1 MNLGILGGIAGVGEG
16 MAEVGKRWH
25 EDDVLAEKNRM
36 DMEKEKRIE
45 EAGIR
50 AEGRQ
55 QNYQIASEARGL
67 ENKKAEMKNEL
78 AFNTNPENV
87 QAKIT
92 AQNKVTQAELDLK
105 SDPANVQKQMALKKA
120 EVELQTAA
128 QIAVHNATD
137 TTDYAGR
144 KLQNELNSIKLEQE
158 KSLAKIPPAVKLQ
171 YDAIGNDIRDLH
183 KENVNA
189 DAEVVAKNNKTI
201 EYLSKQ
207 RIGLVGPYL
216 PQDAVKSLADATK
229 VEDDVTDIIQTGVR
243 TGSLEQPKNY
253 VEKQGVLG
261 TEGLPVKQPEAVK
274 KPPSGFPVKD
284 DPRYIIKG
292 KPTPEQQANI
302 DSGKWRI
309 EDSYEYGKTTKKL
322 VPNIK

>member
-1 MNLGILGGIAGVGEG
+1 MNLGILGGIAGIGEG

-78 AFNTNPENV
+78 EFNTNPENV

-92 AQNKVTQAELDLK
+92 AQNKVAQAELDLK

-144 KLQNELNSIKLEQE
+144 KLQNELNSIRLEQE

-216 PQDAVKSLADATK
+216 PEEAVKSLTDATK
-229 VEDDVTDIIQTGVR
+229 AQEEKTAQIQ
-243 TGSLEQPKNY
+243 S
-253 VEKQGVLG
+253 VLLG
-261 TEGLPVKQPEAVK
+261 KTETEPQSPVPSK
-274 KPPSGFPVKD
+274 KEGILAPSGFPVKD

>member
-1 MNLGILGGIAGVGEG
+1 MDLGILGALGGAGQALTTIGEQN
-16 MAEVGKRWH
+16 MKTFH
-25 EDDVLAEKNRM
+25 EKELLAEKNRM

-67 ENKKAEMKNEL
+67 ENKKAEMKNDLE
-78 AFNTNPENV
+78 FNTNPENV

-92 AQNKVTQAELDLK
+92 AQNKALQAELDLK
-105 SDPANVQKQMALKKA
+105 SDPSNVQKQTALKKA
-120 EVELQTAA
+120 EIDLQTAA
-128 QIAVHNATD
+128 SIAVHKATD

-144 KLQNELNSIKLEQE
+144 KLQNELNEIKLGQE

-201 EYLSKQ
+201 AYLSKQ

-216 PQDAVKSLADATK
+216 PEQAVNSLNEATK
-229 VEDDVTDIIQTGVR
+229 AEDEKVAQIQ
-243 TGSLEQPKNY
+243 S
-253 VEKQGVLG
+253 VLLG
-261 TEGLPVKQPEAVK
+261 KEPVKTQNPVSSK
-274 KPPSGFPVKD
+274 KEGILAPSGFPVKD

-322 VPNIK
+322 VPSIK